1 MTSTLKILPVLAL
14 LSVTACTQFSLG
26 FVQPQPG
33 KSTAQMQFDVAVCK
47 NEAFNAAGT
56 PDKQAGAFLLGLTL
70 VGAPVA
76 YELDKATQRSV
87 FRSCMLGLGYV
98 VTPASE
104 LAR

>member
-1 MTSTLKILPVLAL
+1 MIRYLKILPLLLA
-14 LSVTACTQFSLG
+14 TACTQFSLG

-33 KSTAQMQFDVAVCK
+33 KSTAQMQFDMAVCK

-76 YELDKATQRSV
+76 YEMDKATQRSV

-104 LAR
+104 LSR